1 MAVSR
6 YHRLSRIASEPIEVE
21 CPDCAYEIQVWP
33 HDAEAECMSCGSE
46 FSVGR
51 PPDGVSL
58 EPLRGE
64 PEEEWEV
71 PDRLYHGTSLK
82 RFREMLASPKSFE
95 LYLADSEEGTGMYAE
110 TASAE
115 DESPPVTIVFDAGKL
130 MSAGRLMP
138 DWDDVNT
145 MISNGDELFGDAR
158 SADEV
163 SLADSLRLI
172 NTCSYEG
179 ELSGTIVEVRTDD
192 GVLRPPF

>member
-1 MAVSR
+1 VSR

-21 CPDCAYEIQVWP
+21 CPDCMYEIQVWLR
-33 HDAEAECMSCGSE
+33 DTEAECMSCGSE
-46 FSVGR
+46 FSVDR
-51 PPDGVSL
+51 ATDGVSL
-58 EPLRGE
+58 EPMRGE
-64 PEEEWEV
+64 PGEEWEI

-82 RFREMLASPKSFE
+82 RFREMLTSPKSFE

-110 TASAE
+110 TASGE
-115 DESPPVTIVFDAGKL
+115 DESPPLGAVFDVGKL

-138 DWDDVNT
+138 DWDDVST
-145 MISNGDELFGDAR
+145 MIANGDDLFGGAR

-163 SLADSLRLI
+163 SWMDSLRLI

-179 ELSGTIVEVRTDD
+179 DLSGTIVEVRTDD